1 MKVTKTMYIH
11 AMTSS
16 YNAGSINVQD
26 MDMSAHF
33 PNYHLLCTQEVEFDV
48 PEFDV
53 VSIQIDGID
62 KQIAKIRAAAQME
75 VNGLEQR
82 KQELLAIGHEVTA

>member
-1 MKVTKTMYIH
+1 MKVTKTVYVMAI
-11 AMTSS
+11 TSLYS
-16 YNAGSINVQD
+16 EPRIALSEV
-26 MDMSAHF
+26 DMSEHLDS
-33 PNYHLLCTQEVEFDV
+33 YHLLCTQEVEFDV

-53 VSIQIDGID
+53 VNIQIDCID
-62 KQIAKIRAAAQME
+62 KQIAKIRADAQMQ